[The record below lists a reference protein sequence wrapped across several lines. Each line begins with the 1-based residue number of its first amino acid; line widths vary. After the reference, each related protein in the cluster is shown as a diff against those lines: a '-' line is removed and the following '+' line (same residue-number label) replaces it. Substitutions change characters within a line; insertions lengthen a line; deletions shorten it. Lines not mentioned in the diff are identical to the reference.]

1 MRNLFLLRQ
10 KTIKAVI
17 TMVKRYHKRKLV
29 ADINIVPYVDVMLV
43 LLVIFMVT
51 APLLTQG
58 VQIDLP
64 QAKAE
69 VLPQDEKPPLVITVD
84 ANGQLY
90 LDQSKE
96 PMENHALAV
105 RVQASLRLDPNRAVL
120 VRGDKNVDYGKVL
133 GAMVLLKNAGAS
145 KVGLMTQHY
154 EE

>member
-1 MRNLFLLRQ
+1 M
-10 KTIKAVI
+10 
-17 TMVKRYHKRKLV
+17 KRYVKRKLV
-29 ADINIVPYVDVMLV
+29 AEINIVPYVDVMLV

-64 QAKAE
+64 HAKAQ
-69 VLPQDEKPPLVITVD
+69 VLPQDEKPPLVISVD
-84 ANGQLY
+84 ATGQLY

-96 PMENHALAV
+96 PMDRKTLAV
-105 RVQASLRLDPNRAVL
+105 RVQASLKLDPNRSIL
-120 VRGDKNVDYGKVL
+120 VRGDKDVDYGKVL